1 MNALR
6 ESLEDYLTIRRAL
19 GYKLTTQGRM
29 LTDFVGFAEQAGAR
43 VVTTDLALAWALLP
57 PAATP
62 SWAARRLRVVQG
74 FARYLQTIEPATEV
88 PPAGL
93 LVGRHHRPTPYLYSH
108 EEVCALL
115 TAARTL
121 TPPLRAATVGTV
133 IGLLAVSGL
142 RIGEAIRLDR
152 NDVDWTDASLL
163 VRDSKFGNSRLVPLH
178 PSTLGALRAYSTLR
192 DQFCPTPLGP
202 SFFVSIRGARLAHS
216 TIYWPFREVLEMAG
230 LESGSPGRWPR
241 LHDFRHSMA
250 VNTLVGW
257 YRDGEDVAA
266 RMPSLATYLGHLHPS
281 ATYWYLSAAPELLRL
296 ASDRLEQAQQAR
308 S

>member
-1 MNALR
+1 MSPLG

-19 GYKLTTQGRM
+19 GYKLETQGRM
-29 LTDFVGFAEQAGAR
+29 LADFVAFADAAGAR
-43 VVTTDLALAWALLP
+43 NITTDLALAWALLP

-62 SWAARRLRVVQG
+62 GWAARRLRVVQG
-74 FARYLQTIEPATEV
+74 FARYLHTIEPATEV

-93 LVGRHHRPTPYLYSH
+93 LAGRNHRPTPYLYSD

-115 TAARTL
+115 SAARTL
-121 TPPLRAATVGTV
+121 SPPLRAATVGTV

-152 NDVDWTDASLL
+152 NDVDWTNDSLL

-178 PSTLGALRAYSTLR
+178 PSTLDALRAYSILR
-192 DQFCPTPLGP
+192 DQLCPQPLGP
-202 SFFVSIRGARLAHS
+202 SFFVSTRGARLAHA
-216 TIYWPFREVLEMAG
+216 TIYWPFRELLALVG

-241 LHDFRHSMA
+241 LHDFRHSLA
-250 VNTLVGW
+250 VKTLVDW
-257 YRDGEDVAA
+257 YRGGEDVAA
-266 RMPSLATYLGHLHPS
+266 RMPSLSTYLGHLHPA

-296 ASDRLEQAQQAR
+296 ASDRLEQAQAR
-308 S
+308 P